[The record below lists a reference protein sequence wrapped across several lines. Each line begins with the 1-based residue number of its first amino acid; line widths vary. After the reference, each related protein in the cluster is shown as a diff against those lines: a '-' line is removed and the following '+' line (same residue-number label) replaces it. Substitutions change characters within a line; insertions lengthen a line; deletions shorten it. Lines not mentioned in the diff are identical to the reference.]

1 MVRIILV
8 RHGETAWN
16 KEGKFQGRLDI
27 ELSDAGRRQA
37 KKLAEALRDVHIDK
51 FYSSP
56 LKRSLE
62 TAEHIAEWHSK
73 PVVTAEEFNEINHG
87 SWEGMHLDAV
97 IDAHGELYDTWLN
110 NPHEA
115 KMPGGEELED
125 IRARAVRKLTE
136 ILENTPDGSTILI
149 AAHDAT
155 NKVLLCYVLGLDNS
169 HFWQIKQGNASVS
182 IIEYENGEFRITLLN
197 DTCHLG
203 GVLDETTTGAL

>member
-27 ELSDAGRRQA
+27 ELSDAGRQQA
-37 KKLAEALRDVHIDK
+37 KKLAEALRDVHIDSI
-51 FYSSP
+51 YSSP
-56 LKRSLE
+56 LKRSFD
-62 TAEHIAEWHSK
+62 TAKLIAGWHSLE
-73 PVVTAEEFNEINHG
+73 VVPAEEFNEIDHG

-115 KMPGGEELED
+115 KMPGGEGLDD
-125 IRARAVRKLTE
+125 IRERSIRRLTE
-136 ILENTPDGSTILI
+136 ILALTPDGTTILI
-149 AAHDAT
+149 AGHDAT
-155 NKVLLCYVLGLDNS
+155 NKVILCYALGLDNS
-169 HFWQIKQGNASVS
+169 HFWQIKQGNAAIS
-182 IIEYENGEFRITLLN
+182 ILEYEKDLFRVTLLN

>member
-16 KEGKFQGRLDI
+16 KEGKFQGRLDV
-27 ELSDAGRRQA
+27 ELSDVGRKQA
-37 KKLAEALRDVHIDK
+37 KKLAEALRDVHIDYI
-51 FYSSP
+51 YSSP

-62 TAEHIAEWHSK
+62 TAELIAGWHSK
-73 PVVTAEEFNEINHG
+73 EVVSAEEFNEINHG
-87 SWEGMHLDAV
+87 SWEGMHLEAV

-115 KMPGGEELED
+115 KMPGGEELEN
-125 IRARAVRKLTE
+125 IRERAVRKLTE
-136 ILENTPDGSTILI
+136 ILALTPDGTTVLI
-149 AAHDAT
+149 AGHDAT
-155 NKVLLCYVLGLDNS
+155 NKVILCYALGMDNS
-169 HFWQIKQGNASVS
+169 HFWQIKQGNAAIS
-182 IIEYENGEFRITLLN
+182 ILEYDDGIFRMTLMN